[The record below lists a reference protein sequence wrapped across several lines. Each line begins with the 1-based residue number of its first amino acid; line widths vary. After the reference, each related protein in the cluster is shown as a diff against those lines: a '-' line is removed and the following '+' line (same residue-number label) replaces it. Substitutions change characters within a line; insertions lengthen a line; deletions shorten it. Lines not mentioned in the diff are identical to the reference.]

1 MRYLMMTMRD
11 ENQAAPDEKL
21 FAEMGKFVEELS
33 AAGIL
38 VATGGL
44 DPEGMLMTQ
53 KDGELTVTD
62 GPYAEAKE
70 TVGGFAL
77 VDVRSKEELAEVA
90 RRFFAITGDGVSRVH
105 QVFG

>member
-11 ENQAAPDEKL
+11 DSQATPDEKM
-21 FAEMGKFVEELS
+21 FAEMGKFVAELS

-38 VATGGL
+38 VASGGL
-44 DPEGMLMTQ
+44 DPAGVEMTYT
-53 KDGELTVTD
+53 DGEITVTD

-77 VDVRSKEELAEVA
+77 VDVRDQDELNEVA
-90 RRFFAITGDGVSRVH
+90 RRFFAITGNGVSRVH